1 MAEQDVLAKPLP
13 KPALPADSKRI
24 GFKESLGISDPFLTR
39 QSELQSEI
47 GKADTDIAKG
57 QQEQKEIKSTGEL
70 SAQMRFGQQQ
80 AAAEK
85 GYQEDIKKEPL
96 PAFIPSQD
104 NAQDIAGLFSVI
116 SVISMLVGGG
126 GRMSGQLAL
135 GNMNGMMEGY
145 KKGRKDL
152 YEKERVEFDKNFKA
166 MLQKHAEFRQKMED
180 AVKLATTNK
189 EEGFRAAE
197 MAAVEAGSP
206 IVQAQLRKGD
216 LLGALKILQESK
228 AGYEHAVGLE
238 QKELHNEALAQRHKE
253 AQEAAERRKVEAFK
267 HAEQLKAEA
276 EAAALARQA
285 ETHRH
290 AEKLRGDAE
299 ASAERRHKDS
309 MTHAEKMQKNTY
321 DYVVGADGKTYAVNK
336 NNPKDI
342 KPIDVDFAGA
352 TKVGAQPKGGAG
364 GSKEQ
369 FEKITAADIGNA
381 YFRVN
386 EFLSK
391 SKDGKIP
398 EGSKFLRDKGTQ
410 LGVIDA
416 YKNWMVNRS
425 LPADLQEN
433 DAALLGI
440 AFDVVAARSFGRSA
454 GVTDGKIAQVVKQL
468 PVEGDNEST
477 KQAKMR
483 MLLNQLE
490 EPNKLLPK
498 EIRADGFK
506 YMTSPVSKEIYTQ
519 YGGAV
524 SSEKKAMPTGEKLK
538 AYTQAH
544 PEFSGD
550 EEKAKSYLRSQ
561 GYE

>member
-1 MAEQDVLAKPLP
+1 MAEQDVFAKPLP

-116 SVISMLVGGG
+116 SVISMLMGGG

-267 HAEQLKAEA
+267 HAEQLKTEA
-276 EAAALARQA
+276 DAAALARQA

-352 TKVGAQPKGGAG
+352 TKVGAQAKGTSSSQA
-364 GSKEQ
+364 Q
-369 FEKITAADIGNA
+369 FENITSADIGNA
-381 YFRVN
+381 YFRIN
-386 EFLSK
+386 ELLK
-391 SKDGKIP
+391 ESKDNKIP
-398 EGSKFLRDKGTQ
+398 EGSKFLRDKGVQ

-425 LPADLQEN
+425 LPPDLQEN

-454 GVTDGKIAQVVKQL
+454 GVTDSKIAQVVRQL
-468 PVEGDNEST
+468 PVEGDSEST
-477 KQAKMR
+477 KQGKMR

-498 EIRADGFK
+498 EKRKDGSK
-506 YMTSPVSKEIYTQ
+506 YMTSPVSREIYTT
-519 YGGAV
+519 YGGAT

>member
-1 MAEQDVLAKPLP
+1 MMAEQDVFAKPLP

-116 SVISMLVGGG
+116 SVISMLMGGG

-267 HAEQLKAEA
+267 HAEQLKTEA
-276 EAAALARQA
+276 DAAALARQA

-352 TKVGAQPKGGAG
+352 TKVGAQAKGTSSSQA
-364 GSKEQ
+364 Q
-369 FEKITAADIGNA
+369 FENITSADIGNA

-386 EFLSK
+386 EYLSK

-425 LPADLQEN
+425 LPPDLQKN

-440 AFDVVAARSFGRSA
+440 AFDVVAARSFGRAA
-454 GVTDGKIAQVVKQL
+454 GVTDSKIAQVVRQL
-468 PVEGDNEST
+468 PVEGDSEST
-477 KQAKMR
+477 KQGKMR

-498 EIRADGFK
+498 EKRKDGSE
-506 YMTSPVSKEIYTQ
+506 YMTSPVSREIYTT
-519 YGGAV
+519 YGGAT